1 MPFFM
6 KKPVAV
12 EARQFT
18 DEESGWAIVDWI
30 KESVGE
36 NEPHGFVTNS
46 YPGPTAHIVVPTA
59 HGAVPA
65 KLTDWVIKGPQ
76 DFYPITDEILRETY
90 DPAEMGYAPENLG
103 PLPVSGGLGS

>member
-1 MPFFM
+1 MPFYR

-18 DEESGWAIVDWI
+18 DEKSGWAIVEWI

-36 NEPHGFVTNS
+36 NEPHGFV
-46 YPGPTAHIVVPTA
+46 GPMSDALSLVVPTA
-59 HGAVPA
+59 HGPVPA
-65 KLTDWVIKGPQ
+65 KLTDWVMKGPQ

-90 DPAEMGYAPENLG
+90 EPAEMGYAPENLG